1 MSRKLVLLC
10 LFGAAVAETPVAYDN
25 PAAVDPN
32 YYQGELVCLSCRC
45 ECAENEWRI
54 GMTP

>member
-25 PAAVDPN
+25 PAAGVDPN
-32 YYQGELVCLSCRC
+32 YYQGELSVCHAGANVQRMNGES
-45 ECAENEWRI
+45 A
-54 GMTP
+54 

>member
-32 YYQGELVCLSCRC
+32 YYQGELSVCHGANHVQRMNGES
-45 ECAENEWRI
+45 A
-54 GMTP
+54 

>member
-32 YYQGELVCLSCRC
+32 YYQGELVAGHGANVQRM
-45 ECAENEWRI
+45 NEWRI

>member
-32 YYQGELVCLSCRC
+32 YYQGELSSVMVRMCG
-45 ECAENEWRI
+45 E
-54 GMTP
+54 